1 MKRMP
6 KPVFFIH
13 VQNFKKV
20 VYFSRSIMYPKQKL
34 IPVHTSTLDVP
45 KNAPD
50 SRAAVCEKPE
60 NIQTVKA

>member
-1 MKRMP
+1 
-6 KPVFFIH
+6 
-13 VQNFKKV
+13 
-20 VYFSRSIMYPKQKL
+20 MYPKQKL